1 MSTETIRPPRAA
13 RGRVTQARVLHSE
26 WIKIH
31 TLRSTFFTLAFAV
44 GAVLAFGPL
53 VSFFTDG
60 KGHGFQPAEW
70 SLGGYI
76 FAQLAVGVLGVL
88 VVTGE
93 YATGMIRPTLTAVPS
108 RLPVL
113 WAKAAVYAAV
123 IWVLM
128 TAASLTAFLLSQAIL
143 SSRGVP
149 STSLS
154 APGVTRVV
162 FGTALYL
169 TVLAVLS
176 VGIGALLR
184 NTAAG
189 ISTVL
194 GLVLVLPI
202 LTQTLPTAVAD
213 NVFPYLPSSAGRT
226 LAILH
231 QESTMLAP
239 GTGLTVF
246 CLYAAVVLAAAAV
259 ALKRRDA

>member
-1 MSTETIRPPRAA
+1 MSTESVRPPRAA
-13 RGRVTQARVLHSE
+13 RGQVTQARVLHSE
-26 WIKIH
+26 WIKIR

-44 GAVLAFGPL
+44 GAMLLFGPL
-53 VSFFTDG
+53 LSFFTDG
-60 KGHGFQPAEW
+60 RGHGFQPAEW
-70 SLGGYI
+70 SLGGYL
-76 FAQLAVGVLGVL
+76 FAQFAVGVLGVL

-113 WAKAAVYAAV
+113 WAKAAAYAAM
-123 IWVLM
+123 IWGLM

-143 SSRGVP
+143 SSRGVQ

-154 APGVTRVV
+154 APGVTRVIL
-162 FGTALYL
+162 GTALYL

-202 LTQTLPTAVAD
+202 LTQTLPSAMAD
-213 NVFPYLPSSAGRT
+213 KVFPYLPSNAGRALT
-226 LAILH
+226 LLQQDSA
-231 QESTMLAP
+231 MLAP
-239 GTGLTVF
+239 WTGFTVF
-246 CLYAAVVLAAAAV
+246 CLYVVMVLTGAAV
-259 ALKRRDA
+259 ALKRRDV